1 MNDAE
6 HDLPVDTESL
16 ISGDTPGL
24 KPGVKLPKNEA
35 QWREADLYFR
45 AELPIS
51 EINDKPT
58 NECTIKMTNLVY
70 DYFAENFGTVNK
82 KNLDDEFDNKYAN
95 YTKQELKRE
104 LKSLKCQPNADVNN
118 IRYVSQLLRRLSSR
132 KNFTSDVNFLNDDKQ
147 ISKNFWRYAK
157 LKLEVGKNI
166 LPTFNLSSC
175 TKYFINMCRSLFP
188 TLTFTMPDWIPPL
201 STVQ

>member
-1 MNDAE
+1 MYDQ
-6 HDLPVDTESL
+6 D
-16 ISGDTPGL
+16 
-24 KPGVKLPKNEA
+24 
-35 QWREADLYFR
+35 
-45 AELPIS
+45 
-51 EINDKPT
+51 DK
-58 NECTIKMTNLVY
+58 LVY

-82 KNLDDEFDNKYAN
+82 KNLDYEFDIKYAN

-132 KNFTSDVNFLNDDKQ
+132 KNFTSDVNSLNDDEQ

-166 LPTFNLSSC
+166 LPTFNLPSC
-175 TKYFINMCRSLFP
+175 TKYFINMWRSLFP
-188 TLTFTMPDWIPPL
+188 TLTFTMLDWIPPL
-201 STVQ
+201 STPTHQFNSDTPTYARLTSIIRKMKSNSSACPLDQ